1 MSREEL
7 MRRYV
12 DAILDRKRDITR
24 EELMR
29 MIEEK
34 KKEARVSEAYREV
47 WAVFSIANELG
58 IRLEEVSL
66 EKEIKINSI
75 VSGLASIS
83 TRGRIIAILEP
94 KEVESNGEKIPI
106 TRVILGDSSGWCYL
120 YFWREKAGL
129 LQELNINVGDVIRVS
144 RAYSKEGRLGTIEI
158 HLGNMGSVSK
168 VEESPD
174 IPRREAFFKNLGEIG
189 YDDNIVNVKAM
200 VIGVSELKRFSD
212 SKGGERTVRR
222 IVLADGDVRIPLTL
236 WHEHSGRI
244 SEKDVFSSILV
255 AGARVRKGL
264 SGNLELEL
272 NSLGC
277 LEVLGKGGKAEY
289 STLSEVSSGKPV
301 NLKLHVLKMFN
312 DNVFPAG
319 GRIRRVMDIIVS
331 DGEAYGVLTVWNS
344 LIDRLKQM
352 DAEGKKISFLN
363 LVPRSLGRQVLLST
377 TSSTTIAGV
386 EESTLNLRI
395 PEKVYRVS
403 ELEPGLRKIH
413 VEGVVSTKPE
423 EQDVI
428 SASGESIKV
437 CRLNLVDDTGLVEVV
452 AWRENTGKISGLTPG
467 RGVRIKWCN
476 VRERGVGR
484 IIVEVTPDSEVEMI
498 EAE

>member
-12 DAILDRKRDITR
+12 EAILDRRRDITR

-29 MIEEK
+29 RIEEK

-66 EKEIKINSI
+66 EKEVRISSI

-83 TRGRIIAILEP
+83 THGRIIAILEP
-94 KEVESNGEKIPI
+94 KEVKSGGEKIPI
-106 TRVILGDSSGWCYL
+106 TKVILGDSSGWCYL

-129 LQELNINVGDVIRVS
+129 LQELNLSVGDIIRVS

-158 HLGNMGSVSK
+158 HLGSMGSVSK

-174 IPRREAFFKNLGEIG
+174 IPPREAFFKNLREIS
-189 YDDNIVNVKAM
+189 YEDNIVNVKAM

-212 SKGGERTVRR
+212 SRGGERTVRR
-222 IVLADGDVRIPLTL
+222 VVLADGDIRIPLTL
-236 WHEHSGRI
+236 WHEHSSRI

-255 AGARVRKGL
+255 SGARVRKGL

-272 NSLGC
+272 DSLGF
-277 LEVLGKGGKAEY
+277 LEVLSKAGEAEY
-289 STLSEVSSGKPV
+289 LTLSEVSTGKPV
-301 NLKLHVLKMFN
+301 NLRLHILKMFKE
-312 DNVFPAG
+312 NVFPAG
-319 GRIRRVMDIIVS
+319 GRSRRVMDIIVS
-331 DGEAYGVLTVWNS
+331 DGEKFGVLTVWDS
-344 LIDRLKQM
+344 LIDRLRQM
-352 DAEGKKISFLN
+352 GAEGKKISFLN
-363 LVPRSLGRQVLLST
+363 LVPRGGGKQVLLST
-377 TSSTTIAGV
+377 TSSTTIVDV
-386 EESTLNLRI
+386 EESGLALRI
-395 PEKVYRVS
+395 PEKTYRVS

-413 VEGVVSTKPE
+413 VEGVVSMKPE
-423 EQDVI
+423 EQEVT

-452 AWRENTGKISGLTPG
+452 AWRENASRISGLTSG

-484 IIVEVTPDSEVEMI
+484 IIVEITPDSEVEMI